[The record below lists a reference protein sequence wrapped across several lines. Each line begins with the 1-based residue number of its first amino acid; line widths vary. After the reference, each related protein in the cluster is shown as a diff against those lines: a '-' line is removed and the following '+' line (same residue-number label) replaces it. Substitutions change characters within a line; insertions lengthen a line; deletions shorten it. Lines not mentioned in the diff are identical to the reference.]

1 VEDHK
6 IVQRNIALQR
16 EWYGEPLGDRVRRLV
31 VAFNVSQ
38 AFLAEV
44 LGISAPM
51 LSQVMSG
58 RRAKIGNPVVLARM
72 IMLER
77 KCLIPEVAAGRKD
90 ALMAALEDVRDARP
104 TVGRDNIP
112 VGAVAEDRRVLAA
125 LRDIA
130 EDEDLNEAAKVLD
143 EDFPALADL
152 LRRAGT
158 QG

>member
-1 VEDHK
+1 MDDHK

-31 VAFNVSQ
+31 VAFDVSQ
-38 AFLAEV
+38 AYLADV

-77 KCLIPEVAAGRKD
+77 KCLIPEVAAGHKD

-104 TVGRDNIP
+104 TVGRDTFP
-112 VGAVAEDRRVLAA
+112 VNALSEERAVLSA

-130 EDEDLNEAAKVLD
+130 EDEDLIEAAKRLD
-143 EDFPALADL
+143 DEFPALADL
-152 LRRAGT
+152 LRRAGQ